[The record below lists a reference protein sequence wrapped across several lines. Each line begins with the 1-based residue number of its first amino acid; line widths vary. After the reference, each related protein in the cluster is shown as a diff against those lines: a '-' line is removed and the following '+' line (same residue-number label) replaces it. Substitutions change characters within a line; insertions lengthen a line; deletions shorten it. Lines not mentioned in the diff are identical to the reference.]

1 MKRHD
6 FYWKKL
12 WKKIERVSKS
22 VVTLLQ
28 SNGSKNAE
36 SGRVYVFVIW
46 DPDILLHIVNNLD
59 AVSETEQLIN
69 AW

>member
-1 MKRHD
+1 
-6 FYWKKL
+6 
-12 WKKIERVSKS
+12 